1 MYNRPVAK
9 IYQDLGA
16 FDSFHSTA
24 WNLEVS
30 QTVFV
35 CLTYSL
41 LQIHLLRQGHEALN
55 RRTLPTTRR
64 LLPDGDRVVIC
75 RQQYFAFFT
84 LLEHTEMTLS
94 LESKARR
101 RALAKARR
109 LLGEQ
114 TSPSSNPPGD

>member
-1 MYNRPVAK
+1 M
-9 IYQDLGA
+9 
-16 FDSFHSTA
+16 
-24 WNLEVS
+24 S

-41 LQIHLLRQGHEALN
+41 LQIHLLRQGHETLN

-64 LLPDGDRVVIC
+64 LLPDGDRVVIY

-94 LESKARR
+94 LEG
-101 RALAKARR
+101 KARR
-109 LLGEQ
+109 LLGEPA
-114 TSPSSNPPGD
+114 SPSSNPPGD